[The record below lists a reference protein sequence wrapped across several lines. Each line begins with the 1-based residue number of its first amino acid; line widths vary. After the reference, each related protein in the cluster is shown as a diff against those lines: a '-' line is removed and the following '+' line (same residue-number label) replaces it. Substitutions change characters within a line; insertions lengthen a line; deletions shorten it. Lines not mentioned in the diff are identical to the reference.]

1 MKKTL
6 LFSAAMLLGASAYA
20 QTADLDMTPTRFQF
34 ANQEVGQVLINYYNS
49 GVNPAASTPTAA
61 TEMADNG
68 FVGCYV
74 APADGATNGTEPTT
88 DMTRSLQA
96 NINIVDLGGEVGKV
110 LCLKGP
116 ESTSEFGP
124 AAANA
129 GTLRFGE
136 YDFYTKIA
144 GAERQATVRTR
155 LVYSIVSNTES
166 YDDVFQPSFSTFTN
180 NDSGNQTGYFDPSL
194 YYAEEEGGVA
204 YDDEGNPI
212 YDGTKWQV
220 FEFDA
225 TVGEVA
231 GFPGRLRF
239 HWLVDAYKTSCV
251 LIKELKFTL
260 NPTGELVQGEF
271 LTYKPGTSSVKELV
285 LGEDA
290 TFAVSGNQVTFSAA
304 GNVYNISG
312 MQVADAVAG
321 ETVTLDRGIYV
332 VKAGDKTEKLIV
344 K

>member
-49 GVNPAASTPTAA
+49 GVNPAASTPTEA
-61 TEMADNG
+61 TTMADNG

-74 APADGATNGTEPTT
+74 APADGVTNGTEPTT

-96 NINIVDLGGEVGKV
+96 NINIVDLGGQVGKV

-116 ESTSEFGP
+116 ESTSKYGP

-129 GTLRFGE
+129 GILRFGE
-136 YDFYTKIA
+136 YSFYTKVT
-144 GAERQATVRTR
+144 GAERQAKVRTR
-155 LVYSIVSNTES
+155 LVYSIVSNAES
-166 YDDVFQPSFSTFTN
+166 YDDVFEPPFSTFTN
-180 NDSGNQTGYFDPSL
+180 NDSGNQKGYFDPSN
-194 YYAEEEGGVA
+194 YYAEEDGGVA

-212 YDGTKWQV
+212 YDATKWQV

-225 TVGEVA
+225 SVGEVA

-239 HWLVDAYKTSCV
+239 HWVVEAYKTSCV
-251 LIKELKFTL
+251 LIKEMKFIL
-260 NPTGELVQGEF
+260 NPTGDPVQGEF
-271 LTYKPGTSSVKELV
+271 VTYTPGTSAVKELV
-285 LGEDA
+285 LGENRA
-290 TFAVSGNQVTFSAA
+290 FTVAGNQVTFSAA